1 MIGYREKVEWT
12 KREVVSNPSRC
23 GELVKREG
31 QTDLDLTGSPLGAG
45 FDANQEWNLSSSE
58 LVGEEVVGEKAKGR
72 GLSVTAG
79 YRGSPG
85 PSSGWFVASLPA
97 P

>member
-1 MIGYREKVEWT
+1 MK
-12 KREVVSNPSRC
+12 S
-23 GELVKREG
+23 EG